1 MTLLWTKQSR
11 ADLAAIHRHIAEDS
25 PMNAAR
31 LIDRLTRRA
40 ERIAMLPRSGRQ
52 VPEYGSEDV
61 REILERPYRII
72 YRILSDHI
80 DVLSVMHYR
89 RLLPEDM
96 DKL

>member
-1 MTLLWTKQSR
+1 
-11 ADLAAIHRHIAEDS
+11 
-25 PMNAAR
+25 
-31 LIDRLTRRA
+31 
-40 ERIAMLPRSGRQ
+40 MLPRSGRQ